1 MEMTKDKRFEIL
13 GILII
18 TVSLLVLLSF
28 FGHDPNEDPGISPN
42 VKVENPMGILGVWI
56 SYLLIKLGFGYSS
69 FILPVLTGIW
79 GIWFFM
85 HKDFQSIGRP
95 SLYILAAT
103 CLASINLGY
112 LQIMYFGLDSVS
124 FVYSGMTGG
133 VIAILF
139 YDFLGGIGSFL
150 LIAALWLILFRS
162 YFNLSFYKPLKK
174 IFSSIEKKREQRQ
187 LISDD
192 IQAEKE
198 KKEHTQNLLNK
209 IEDQRKADLLTD
221 QPLQDSVSELSQPK
235 EFKIDNDID
244 PAEIEKSKIERDSSK
259 NDESKID
266 EFAVCIEIY
275 EPVCGCDGVT
285 YPNLCYASS
294 IGGVTSFI
302 DGACGKPN

>member
-1 MEMTKDKRFEIL
+1 MKMTKDKRFEIL

-69 FILPVLTGIW
+69 FVLPVLTGIW

-95 SLYILAAT
+95 SIFILAT
-103 CLASINLGY
+103 TVLTSITLGY
-112 LQIMYFGLDSVS
+112 LQIVYFGLDSLS
-124 FVYSGMTGG
+124 FTFSGMTGG

-139 YDFLGGIGSFL
+139 HDFVGGIGSFL
-150 LIAALWLILFRS
+150 IIAALWLVLIRS
-162 YFNLSFYKPLKK
+162 YFNLSFYTPFKK
-174 IFSSIEKKREQRQ
+174 MYSSYEKKRQEKQ

-192 IQAEKE
+192 IQTEKE

-209 IEDQRKADLLTD
+209 R
-221 QPLQDSVSELSQPK
+221 SRNHS
-235 EFKIDNDID
+235 
-244 PAEIEKSKIERDSSK
+244 
-259 NDESKID
+259 
-266 EFAVCIEIY
+266 
-275 EPVCGCDGVT
+275 
-285 YPNLCYASS
+285 
-294 IGGVTSFI
+294 
-302 DGACGKPN
+302 